1 MDRSPEFPFK
11 SWYWTNHVEGS
22 HPQFPQP
29 SMSYGGP
36 STNYT
41 GSVLDFTS
49 YSLQQGIDSPRG
61 VSGGDRPTE
70 GASTLSHAPTLAPML
85 PPLDNNIGETSNQ
98 GSRRN
103 KYGRLDWDG
112 HRDVLKK
119 YYLTENKTLPETMEI
134 MKSQYGFEASFRKK
148 LYKDRFRAWNWNK
161 NLPTQI
167 AEFMD
172 AKLKQRQETGS
183 QTIFVYGER
192 TWDRSRVES
201 TLSRSKRRRTANE
214 PIDMSTPA
222 GVKYETPREV
232 RDSSSESTDSEDS
245 QNDITVSQQGNPSPS
260 LTVVDDDQAPSLTW
274 NGHTRSQVLHLLDD
288 ARGFSMEGEAEAAEQ
303 TYIRALEG
311 TRHLIGVIHKESNK
325 VAYELANFY
334 AQAGSHKEADAI
346 LDEVT
351 RLHFKKLGPEHKR
364 TQQHVIDCVE
374 LLNTW
379 NRQDDALGLMA
390 HSKEIL
396 ESRQAGP
403 RRRRNR
409 RNKNNSKGKTLAIM
423 PAASNGSVDLPGRI
437 PASASG
443 EDIQHLLEVAHSHV
457 DSHDE
462 HVETL
467 LLGLIDHCEK
477 DLPKLF
483 REYLQAH
490 GELLGLYG
498 KLRTAELHKA
508 AFETAR
514 IVLSRVWV
522 EYVWDEKKYESFEII
537 EAYLQVVT
545 NMVKCGYKGMARRLF
560 HEAAEKAEVL
570 YDPTDER
577 CIWISITIGLV
588 YQTYHGWDEAEE
600 WFDRAYAGALGSK
613 WGEDDGIV
621 RSLETARGKK
631 HFSYLTDEG
640 RPFKTVFGVSGLT
653 IRPKRLHLE

>member
-1 MDRSPEFPFK
+1 MMPPPD
-11 SWYWTNHVEGS
+11 N
-22 HPQFPQP
+22 
-29 SMSYGGP
+29 
-36 STNYT
+36 
-41 GSVLDFTS
+41 
-49 YSLQQGIDSPRG
+49 G
-61 VSGGDRPTE
+61 V
-70 GASTLSHAPTLAPML
+70 
-85 PPLDNNIGETSNQ
+85 GETSNQ

-112 HRDVLKK
+112 YRNVLKK

-134 MKSQYGFEASFRKK
+134 MKSQHGFEASTK

-183 QTIFVYGER
+183 ETIFVYGER
-192 TWDRSRVES
+192 TWDKSRVES
-201 TLSRSKRRRTANE
+201 TLSRSKRRRNDSE

-232 RDSSSESTDSEDS
+232 RDSSSESTDPEDS
-245 QNDITVSQQGNPSPS
+245 QDDRTVALQRSPSPS
-260 LTVVDDDQAPSLTW
+260 VSVSVTDNDQVPSLAW
-274 NGHTRSQVLHLLDD
+274 NGHTRSQVLQLLET

-303 TYIRALEG
+303 TYIRALQG
-311 TRHLIGVIHKESNK
+311 TRHLIGVIHHESNR

-334 AQAGSHKEADAI
+334 AQAGSHKEADGI

-364 TQQHVIDCVE
+364 TQQHVVDCAE
-374 LLNTW
+374 LLNSW
-379 NRQDDALGLMA
+379 NRQDDALGLLA
-390 HSKEIL
+390 HSEEIL
-396 ESRQAGP
+396 VSRQTSP

-409 RNKNNSKGKTLAIM
+409 RNKNNSKGGPLAIM
-423 PAASNGSVDLPGRI
+423 AAASNDSVVLQDPI

-443 EDIQHLLEVAHSHV
+443 EDIQRLLEVAHSHV

-467 LLGLIDHCEK
+467 LLGLINHCEK
-477 DLPKLF
+477 ELPKLF

-490 GELLGLYG
+490 GELLSLYG
-498 KLRTAELHKA
+498 KLRTIELHKA
-508 AFETAR
+508 AFETAH
-514 IVLSRVWV
+514 IALSRVWV
-522 EYVWDEKKYESFEII
+522 EYFWDKKKYESFEVI

-545 NMVKCGYKGMARRLF
+545 NMVKCGYKSIARRLF
-560 HEAAEKAEVL
+560 LVAAEQAEAL
-570 YDPTDER
+570 YDPIDER
-577 CIWISITIGLV
+577 SIWISITIGLV
-588 YQTYHGWDEAEE
+588 YQTYQGWDEAEE

-621 RSLETARGKK
+621 RALENAREKR

-653 IRPKRLHLE
+653 IHPKRLHLE